1 MIKALLTTI
10 LLLLSTY
17 FVNAAIV
24 KRQADTLQDTVKK
37 DFVSVMKRFSE
48 QSAIKSSREL
58 DADRLALR
66 QNEVIEN
73 VKKATHKAKNY
84 LKRGIDT
91 LGIER
96 ELHQVIAWHKL
107 AGDGIF
113 TNPGTAQTY
122 RNLTTSYNIL
132 TVLTNTVT
140 NRKNRVDRYQKDLAN
155 LRLQIDSLANDSTFF
170 KFPTDSVELTKYLEK
185 IFVLAYEV
193 NPVDSALKVAID
205 NAQVLQNQI
214 NLEAFK
220 LASSQEEINNFQ
232 QEVSDKLFQREFVNI
247 WEQTDFSRPFREI
260 LSFSGIKS
268 LLILRFYIQSHPGK
282 VFILIL
288 LIATSIF
295 YIRSLKKLYKENR
308 SLSQDNPNQLI
319 LHYPF
324 FSAVLIICCIFQFI
338 FPSPPFIVSAIL
350 WISSAISLSFIFRTF
365 ITAYWMRVWLIIVVL
380 FIVACLNNLLL
391 QASRPERWIML
402 CLATI
407 GFVFGLS
414 VVLKGRHN
422 ELREKWILYPIGFMS
437 LLELI
442 SIIADV
448 LGRYNLSKTLLMAG
462 YSNVVIAILFLWTIR
477 LVNEGLTLASHVYT
491 HQEKKLF
498 FLNYNRVG
506 KKAPI
511 FFYAFLIVGWFILFG
526 KHFYAFRQIS
536 DPFKDFLSDEHTLG
550 DYTFTINSLLIFIL
564 IMIVTTIVSRIVSFF
579 AADQQ
584 WNGRSSEQERKLKI
598 GSWLLL
604 IRITIVVLGLFL
616 AFAAVGI
623 PMDRIT
629 LIMGALGVGIGF
641 GLQTLVNNLV
651 SGLIIAFEK
660 PLNVG
665 DLVEIGGQG
674 GTVKSIGFRSSVI
687 STWEGAD
694 LVLPNGD
701 LLNSHVANWTLGGF
715 KKRMTITVGVAYGTD
730 LEKVRSLLIDQFGK
744 DERILKYPAPL
755 VHFTQFNNSAVD
767 VSIFFWVKSIRESLA
782 TKSDMI
788 IAIDVLFKEH
798 RITIPFPQQDVYLHR
813 RDTGE
818 KGKSEGF

>member
-1 MIKALLTTI
+1 MIKVLLASV
-10 LLLLSTY
+10 LLLFSC
-17 FVNAAIV
+17 FISNASQTLPIDSV
-24 KRQADTLQDTVKK
+24 KDTVKH

-48 QSAIKSSREL
+48 QSAIKSSHEL
-58 DADRLALR
+58 NTDRLALR
-66 QNEVIEN
+66 QNEAIEN
-73 VKKATHKAKNY
+73 IKKATHKARNY

-91 LGIER
+91 LGIKR
-96 ELHQVIAWHKL
+96 ELQKVVAWHKL

-113 TNPGTAQTY
+113 TNPGTAQTH

-132 TVLTNTVT
+132 SVLTNTVA

-155 LRLQIDSLANDSTFF
+155 LRLQIDSLANDSAFF
-170 KFPTDSVELTKYLEK
+170 KFPTDSVELTKYLQK
-185 IFVLAYEV
+185 IVVLAYEV
-193 NPVDSALKVAID
+193 NPVDSALKVAI
-205 NAQVLQNQI
+205 NNTQVLQNQI

-232 QEVSDKLFQREFVNI
+232 QEVSDELFQREFVNI

-260 LSFSGIKS
+260 LSFSSIKS
-268 LLILRFYIQSHPGK
+268 LLVLQFYIQSHPGK

-288 LIATSIF
+288 LIATAVF
-295 YIRSLKKLYKENR
+295 YIRSLKKLYKENG
-308 SLSQDNPNQLI
+308 SLHQDNSGQLI

-324 FSAVLIICCIFQFI
+324 LSAVLIICCIFQFI

-365 ITAYWMRVWLIIVVL
+365 ITSYWMRVWLLIVIL
-380 FIVACLNNLLL
+380 FTITCLTNLLL

-402 CLATI
+402 SLASL

-414 VVLKGRHN
+414 IVLKGRHN
-422 ELREKWILYPIGFMS
+422 ELQEKWILYPIGFMS
-437 LLELI
+437 LLELV
-442 SIIADV
+442 SAIANV

-477 LVNEGLTLASHVYT
+477 LINEGLTLASHVYT

-511 FFYAFLIVGWFILFG
+511 FFYAFLIIGWFILFG

-536 DPFKDFLSDEHTLG
+536 DPFKDFLSEEHTLG
-550 DYTFTINSLLIFIL
+550 DYTFTVNSLLVFIL
-564 IMIVTTIVSRIVSFF
+564 IMVVTTVVSRIVSFF

-665 DLVEIGGQG
+665 DLVEVGGQG

-730 LEKVRSLLIDQFGK
+730 LEKVRSLLVDQFGT

-788 IAIDVLFKEH
+788 IAIDALFKEH
-798 RITIPFPQQDVYLHR
+798 HITIPFPQQDVYLHQR
-813 RDTGE
+813 RLDEKDKGE
-818 KGKSEGF
+818 EH

>member
-1 MIKALLTTI
+1 MIKALLTSI
-10 LLLLSTY
+10 LLLSSH
-17 FVNAAIV
+17 FVNAATI
-24 KRQADTLQDTVKK
+24 KLQADTLKDTVKR
-37 DFVSVMKRFSE
+37 DFVSTMKRFSE

-58 DADRLALR
+58 DADRLILR

-73 VKKATHKAKNY
+73 VKKATHKAKSY

-91 LGIER
+91 LSIKQ
-96 ELHQVIAWHKL
+96 ELHQVTTWHKL

-113 TNPGTAQTY
+113 TNPGTAQTH

-132 TVLTNTVT
+132 TVLANTVAD
-140 NRKNRVDRYQKDLAN
+140 RKIRVDQYQKNLAN
-155 LRLQIDSLANDSTFF
+155 LRLQIDSLANDSALF
-170 KFPTDSVELTKYLEK
+170 KFPADSVELTKYLQK
-185 IFVLAYEV
+185 IVVLAYEV
-193 NPVDSALKVAID
+193 APVDSALKVAMD

-220 LASSQEEINNFQ
+220 LASSQEEISNFE
-232 QEVSDKLFQREFVNI
+232 QEVSNELFQREFVNI
-247 WEQTDFSRPFREI
+247 WQQTDFSRPFREI
-260 LSFSGIKS
+260 LSFSSIKG
-268 LLILRFYIQSHPGK
+268 LLVLKFYVQSHPGK

-288 LIATSIF
+288 LIATSIY
-295 YIRSLKKLYKENR
+295 YIRSLKKLYKENQ
-308 SLSQDNPNQLI
+308 SLYQDDSSQLI
-319 LHYPF
+319 LHYPLL
-324 FSAVLIICCIFQFI
+324 SAVLIISCIFQFI
-338 FPSPPFIVSAIL
+338 FPSPPFILSAIL

-365 ITAYWMRVWLIIVVL
+365 ITAYWMRIWL
-380 FIVACLNNLLL
+380 FIVILFTLACLNNLLL

-437 LLELI
+437 LLELT
-442 SIIADV
+442 SVIANG

-462 YSNVVIAILFLWTIR
+462 YSNVVIAILFLWTVR

-491 HQEKKLF
+491 RQEKKLF

-506 KKAPI
+506 KKAPV

-526 KHFYAFRQIS
+526 KHFYAFRKIS
-536 DPFKDFLSDEHTLG
+536 DPFKDFLSEEHTLG
-550 DYTFTINSLLIFIL
+550 DYTFTINSLLIFIM
-564 IMIVTTIVSRIVSFF
+564 IMVVTAIVSRIVSFF

-584 WNGRSSEQERKLKI
+584 WNGRSAEQERKLKI

-665 DLVEIGGQG
+665 DLVEVGGQG

-715 KKRMTITVGVAYGTD
+715 KKRLSITIGVAYGTD
-730 LEKVRSLLIDQFGK
+730 LENVRSLLIDQFGK

-755 VHFTQFNNSAVD
+755 VHFTQFNNSAID
-767 VSIFFWVKSIRESLA
+767 VSIFFWVKNIRESLA

-788 IAIDVLFKEH
+788 IAIDALFKEQ
-798 RITIPFPQQDVYLHR
+798 RITIPFPQQDVYLHKT
-813 RDTGE
+813 DLGE
-818 KGKSEGF
+818 KEKGEES